1 MRIGEGLPIDNV
13 SGIVLARLAMR
24 TVNRLLTLGF
34 SVVDM

>member
-13 SGIVLARLAMR
+13 SGIVPVRLTMR

-34 SVVDM
+34 SVVAM